1 MPPGRSRCDRT
12 RRRIRINMR
21 VLLVEDFELLRE
33 SLAQGLREAGYAVD
47 SASDGEEGLW
57 YAQSNPYDVLI
68 LDLMLP
74 KLDGL
79 SLLRK
84 LREKDDHVHV
94 LILTARDAPEDRVRG
109 LDLGADDYL
118 AKPFVLAEL
127 LARVRALVRRKY
139 QTKSPL
145 IRVADLEVDTS
156 ARLVR
161 RGGRTIELSPREYVF
176 LEFLAARAETVVTR
190 TDIWDHLYDFNSESD
205 SNVVEVFI
213 AHLRKKIEEPG
224 RPRLIHTRRGHGYL
238 LGERG

>member
-1 MPPGRSRCDRT
+1 
-12 RRRIRINMR
+12 MR
-21 VLLVEDFELLRE
+21 VLLVEDFEVLRE

-47 SASDGEEGLW
+47 SAADGEEGLW
-57 YAQSNPYDVLI
+57 YAQSSPYDVMI

-79 SLLRK
+79 SLLKK
-84 LREKDDHVHV
+84 LRANNDQTHV
-94 LILTARDAPEDRVRG
+94 LILTARDATDDRVKG

-118 AKPFVLAEL
+118 PKPFVLAEL

-139 QTKSPL
+139 QIKSPTV
-145 IRVADLEVDTS
+145 RVADLEVDTS

-161 RGGRTIELSPREYVF
+161 RGGRVIDLSPREYVF
-176 LEFLAARAETVVTR
+176 LEFLAARAGTVVTR
-190 TDIWDHLYDFNSESD
+190 SDIWDHLYDFNSESD

-238 LGERG
+238 LGEQG

>member
-1 MPPGRSRCDRT
+1 
-12 RRRIRINMR
+12 MR
-21 VLLVEDFELLRE
+21 VLLVEDFQILRE

-47 SASDGEEGLW
+47 AAADGEEGLW
-57 YAQSNPYDVLI
+57 YARSNPYDVLI

-84 LREKDDHVHV
+84 LREANDATHV
-94 LILTARDAPEDRVRG
+94 LILTARDAPDDRVRG

-118 AKPFVLAEL
+118 PKPFVFAEL

-145 IRVADLEVDTS
+145 LRVADLEVDTS

-161 RGGRTIELSPREYVF
+161 RGGRAIELSPREYAF
-176 LEFLAARAETVVTR
+176 LELLASRAGTVVTR
-190 TDIWDHLYDFNSESD
+190 SDIWDHLYDFNSETD

-213 AHLRKKIEEPG
+213 AHLRKKIEKPG
-224 RPRLIHTRRGHGYL
+224 LPRLIHTRRGHGYV
-238 LGERG
+238 LGEQE

>member
-1 MPPGRSRCDRT
+1 M
-12 RRRIRINMR
+12 IAMR
-21 VLLVEDFELLRE
+21 VLLVEDFQILRE

-47 SASDGEEGLW
+47 AAGDGEEGLW
-57 YAQSNPYDVLI
+57 YAQSSPYDVLI

-79 SLLRK
+79 SLLKK
-84 LREKDDHVHV
+84 LRENNDQTHV
-94 LILTARDAPEDRVRG
+94 LILTARDAPEDRVKG

-118 AKPFVLAEL
+118 PKPFVLAEL

-139 QTKSPL
+139 QIKSPTL
-145 IRVADLEVDTS
+145 RVSDLEVDTS

-161 RGGRTIELSPREYVF
+161 RGGRVIDLSPREYTF
-176 LEFLAARAETVVTR
+176 LEYLAARAGTVVTR
-190 TDIWDHLYDFNSESD
+190 TDIWDHLYDFNSETD

-224 RPRLIHTRRGHGYL
+224 RPRLIHTRRGHGYV
-238 LGERG
+238 LGEIA

>member
-1 MPPGRSRCDRT
+1 
-12 RRRIRINMR
+12 MR
-21 VLLVEDFELLRE
+21 VLLVEDFQILRE

-47 SASDGEEGLW
+47 AAADGEEGLW
-57 YAQSNPYDVLI
+57 LAQSNPYDVLI

-79 SLLRK
+79 SLLKK
-84 LREKDDHVHV
+84 LREKNDQTHV
-94 LILTARDAPEDRVRG
+94 LILTARDAPDDRVRG

-118 AKPFVLAEL
+118 PKPFVLAEL

-139 QTKSPL
+139 QIKSPTV
-145 IRVADLEVDTS
+145 RVADLEVDTS

-161 RGGRTIELSPREYVF
+161 RGGRVIDLSPREYVF
-176 LEFLAARAETVVTR
+176 LEFLAARAGTVVTR

-205 SNVVEVFI
+205 SNVVDVFI

-224 RPRLIHTRRGHGYL
+224 RPRLIHTRRGHGYV
-238 LGERG
+238 LGELG

>member
-1 MPPGRSRCDRT
+1 
-12 RRRIRINMR
+12 MR
-21 VLLVEDFELLRE
+21 VLLVEDFQLLRE
-33 SLAQGLREAGYAVD
+33 SLSQGLREAGYALD
-47 SASDGEEGLW
+47 SAADGEEGLW

-84 LREKDDHVHV
+84 LREKNAETHV

-118 AKPFVLAEL
+118 VKPFVFAEL

-139 QTKSPL
+139 QVKAPV

-161 RGGRTIELSPREYVF
+161 RAGRNIELSPREYVF

-190 TDIWDHLYDFNSESD
+190 SDIWDHLYDFNSEAD

-213 AHLRKKIEEPG
+213 AHLRKKIEAPG
-224 RPRLIHTRRGHGYL
+224 RPRLIHTRRGHGYV

>member
-1 MPPGRSRCDRT
+1 
-12 RRRIRINMR
+12 MR
-21 VLLVEDFELLRE
+21 VLLVEDFQLLRE
-33 SLAQGLREAGYAVD
+33 SLSQGLREAGYAVD
-47 SASDGEEGLW
+47 AAADGEEGLW
-57 YAQSNPYDVLI
+57 CAQSNPYDVLI

-84 LREKDDHVHV
+84 LREKNGETHV

-118 AKPFVLAEL
+118 VKPFVFAEL

-139 QTKSPL
+139 QVKAPV

-156 ARLVR
+156 AKLVR
-161 RGGRTIELSPREYVF
+161 RAGRNIDLSPREYVF

-190 TDIWDHLYDFNSESD
+190 SDIWDHLYDFNSEAD

-224 RPRLIHTRRGHGYL
+224 RPRLIHTRRGHGYV

>member
-1 MPPGRSRCDRT
+1 
-12 RRRIRINMR
+12 MR
-21 VLLVEDFELLRE
+21 VLLVEDFQLLRE
-33 SLAQGLREAGYAVD
+33 SLSQGLREAGYAVD
-47 SASDGEEGLW
+47 AAADGEEGLW

-84 LREKDDHVHV
+84 LREKNAQTHV

-118 AKPFVLAEL
+118 VKPFVFAEL

-139 QTKSPL
+139 QVKAPV

-161 RGGRTIELSPREYVF
+161 RAGRNIDLSPREYVF

-190 TDIWDHLYDFNSESD
+190 SDIWDHLYDFNSEAD

-224 RPRLIHTRRGHGYL
+224 RPRLIHTRRGHGYV